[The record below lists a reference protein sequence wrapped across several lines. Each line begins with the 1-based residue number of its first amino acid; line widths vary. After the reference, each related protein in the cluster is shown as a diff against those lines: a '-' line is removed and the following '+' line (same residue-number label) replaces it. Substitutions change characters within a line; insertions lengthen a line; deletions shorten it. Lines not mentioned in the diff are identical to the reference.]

1 METGALQHT
10 RYSVHSD
17 LEVNRLLLQAC
28 LSVRRSYIQII
39 PRSSFQFISASLCN
53 LYTTVRKLLCFTL
66 VLAPQTFGQHDIK
79 PFFYLLH
86 LSLGYRLSLKP
97 GVGPAQA
104 GVSSGRLRVLSRSVR
119 EAVEESHLL
128 SQTEGGQVRLVRD
141 RPVAISLGPGAWS
154 LSWFLVL
161 LGLLLLI
168 LSCRAWLGGGGLDAG

>member
-39 PRSSFQFISASLCN
+39 LRSSFQFISASLCN
-53 LYTTVRKLLCFTL
+53 LYTTVRMLLCFTL

-141 RPVAISLGPGAWS
+141 RPLAISLGPGAWS